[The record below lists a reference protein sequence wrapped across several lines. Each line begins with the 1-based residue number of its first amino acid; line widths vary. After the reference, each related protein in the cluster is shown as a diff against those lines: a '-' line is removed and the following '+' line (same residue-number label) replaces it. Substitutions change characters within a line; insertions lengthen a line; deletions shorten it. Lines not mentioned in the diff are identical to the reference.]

1 MAIRVEAA
9 VPAPTLVILD
19 PTSLIGRE
27 VAAEVAARFPEWRRQ
42 FFHTGTDDEHLI
54 AEVANDAALVA
65 PLRDLDDLEH
75 AAVVVATASLSAEL
89 GARLAPW
96 LAAHPRIAFIAAGH
110 SALPFATAVAC
121 DRLPRLPAGQRWL
134 RLVDPMLAAP
144 ARVLAA
150 LAPLTPEFVALTV
163 IRPAAAF
170 GEEALD
176 ELAAESAA
184 RLSGSAVRPPAALPV
199 ITALDIVA
207 GNDAVLAEQITILA
221 APAAAEVT
229 VLEAGIFHGH
239 VATLVVELARPASAA
254 AVRRALRSASGVRL
268 SRPAEVVSATR
279 VIGSVDVICT
289 SVRVSGRH
297 VVLVIAADGIRLGG
311 ANAVTDLIAALMAA

>member
-1 MAIRVEAA
+1 MAIHVGAV

-27 VAAEVAARFPEWRRQ
+27 VAAGVAARFPEWRRQ

-54 AEVANDAALVA
+54 AEVANDATLVA
-65 PLRDLDDLEH
+65 PLRDLDDLEP
-75 AAVVVATASLSAEL
+75 AAVVVAAASLSAEL

-96 LAAHPRIAFIAAGH
+96 LAAHPRTAFIAAGH
-110 SALPFATAVAC
+110 LALPFVTAVAC
-121 DRLPRLPAGQRWL
+121 DHLPQMPAGQRWI

-150 LAPLTPEFVALTV
+150 LAPLTPKFVSLTV

-176 ELAAESAA
+176 ELAAGSAA
-184 RLSGSAVRPPAALPV
+184 RLSGSPVRAPAALPA

-207 GNDAVLAEQITILA
+207 GNDAVLAEQITALA

-229 VLEAGIFHGH
+229 VLDAGIFHGH
-239 VATLVVELARPASAA
+239 MATLVVEFARPASAA
-254 AVRRALRSASGVRL
+254 TVCRALRSAPGVRL
-268 SRPAEVVSATR
+268 SRPAEVVAATH
-279 VIGSVDVICT
+279 VIGSDKVTCT
-289 SVRVSGRH
+289 GIRVSGRH
-297 VVLVIAADGIRLGG
+297 AVLVIAADGMRLGG
-311 ANAVTDLIAALMAA
+311 ATAVADLIAALMAA